1 MNDIKFLFCI
11 SHYFASKPNLF
22 WRKTKI
28 INIVNKCNLSQSI
41 LKKNEEIL
49 HEIKYQKELL
59 QRVFKE
65 FCSNYRTERAKE
77 TDSYLI
83 ATHREKKKYI
93 GLNHPSS
100 TFEDS
105 CFLSY
110 ASCICWEIRKR
121 IYEIIL
127 ISLSS
132 NRWQL
137 SWKRVLLIT
146 DLNTRWP
153 SRTLLIFID
162 TFQFNRKFQ
171 FPCFFLFFIIDI
183 KNWRINIESNLHKFF
198 LKKIYKYISNF

>member
-1 MNDIKFLFCI
+1 MKRFYTKSNIKRNFCNECLKN
-11 SHYFASKPNLF
+11 FAL
-22 WRKTKI
+22 I
-28 INIVNKCNLSQSI
+28 IG
-41 LKKNEEIL
+41 
-49 HEIKYQKELL
+49 QKERRKQTLISS
-59 QRVFKE
+59 Q
-65 FCSNYRTERAKE
+65 
-77 TDSYLI
+77 LI
-83 ATHREKKKYI
+83 AKRRNI

-153 SRTLLIFID
+153 SRTLLTSSI
-162 TFQFNRKFQ
+162 
-171 FPCFFLFFIIDI
+171 L
-183 KNWRINIESNLHKFF
+183 SNL
-198 LKKIYKYISNF
+198 IENSNFHTFSYFL

>member
-1 MNDIKFLFCI
+1 M
-11 SHYFASKPNLF
+11 
-22 WRKTKI
+22 
-28 INIVNKCNLSQSI
+28 
-41 LKKNEEIL
+41 
-49 HEIKYQKELL
+49 
-59 QRVFKE
+59 FKE

-77 TDSYLI
+77 TDSYLV

-171 FPCFFLFFIIDI
+171 FPCFFLFLTKIGELISRTIFI
-183 KNWRINIESNLHKFF
+183 NFFSRRFINIFLIFKFS
-198 LKKIYKYISNF
+198 LTKYSLYYSLLYKGCKCL